1 MKRIFSYILAFSVIG
16 VMMNSCAYK
25 EDLLLVNPDNAG
37 GSTLFVASV
46 EEFDKHDVTTKANNT
61 SVGETTIKNLTAL
74 LFGSKNNGQMQLL
87 TQSPL
92 CIEGEKINFVIST
105 KKDDDGTIVSAN
117 LYNIQESSDDKT
129 LSIDIDGVALES
141 CKMYIV
147 ANMKDSFEGKG
158 AMTEAEF
165 KQIAYTFTP
174 TSYED
179 ATIQD
184 IGIPVSTGFPMVGE
198 IDVDI
203 TKTSENAIPVKMK
216 KLFAKVNFKFMVR
229 LDADGP
235 GSVNKVAEPYFKPE
249 SWRVF
254 NVPTRITLGEDV
266 DGETA
271 KLFSTGAIKG
281 QFKYNLTESAQKGQV
296 YDSPNSNDYFEFSFY
311 MPEHMVTPYRTR
323 ESLGISEEEKRFMQC
338 HKPTLCVPTA
348 SDQVGD
354 EELKPKYPT
363 YVQIKGSYS
372 DHQGHLTEVT
382 YDLYLGQNEI
392 DDFNVKR
399 NQELNN
405 IVVIKGITNH
415 SQGTGISCDHRVNV
429 SSSGYSIGLERE
441 TLLDSH
447 FEFRPMKITVEK
459 GHTIYVE
466 VPKTNWLGAEDA
478 SKPLADKT
486 AYDSAKPGLR
496 KYFTTNLVSELW
508 AGVNTDSKVFSF
520 AYTNLADPN
529 NTGKV
534 DHTLWFYFDENVNMK
549 YDDSNQSGSDPLYRQ
564 AIVKVHKDAIT
575 DTPDREYAFRQMS
588 LWAINSSELKD
599 GKPARNY
606 GIEYFEEY
614 LYNYASDD
622 NYGVIKDGMEWGLNG
637 ELLST
642 HNQAIIADTGNADGM
657 MVWLEALGWI
667 GSQKDFYDKAFAKVN
682 TDYDFYLTRDNAP
695 SGAMNYDYSGLLFS
709 RNIVNEANI
718 INNELTLSGDNTLS
732 DGKKFNGPASA
743 VEYCFNKNKRN
754 AQGDVTIINWYLPS
768 IDETEE
774 ILVDG
779 FNYFPVFQSKYYW
792 SSQPA
797 YKKYDFV
804 SNVSALLGIIQVG
817 NISGQYYTDD
827 TSRARATIVTSTKT
841 GEESGTTGEIGIH
854 TIDIYRSLNGSST
867 ITGSNVRDYTEDD
880 EEYIENPYQLGNQSR
895 NRKNRVRCA
904 YSEKGL
910 PVTAVSAN

>member
-1 MKRIFSYILAFSVIG
+1 M
-16 VMMNSCAYK
+16 
-25 EDLLLVNPDNAG
+25 NPDNAG

-46 EEFDKHDVTTKANNT
+46 EEFDKHDVTTKADNA

-74 LFGSKNNGQMQLL
+74 LFGSKNNGPMQLL

-105 KKDDDGTIVSAN
+105 AKKDNAIVSAN

-147 ANMKDSFEGKG
+147 ANMMDLFKSKG
-158 AMTEAEF
+158 AMSETEF
-165 KQIAYTFTP
+165 KEIAYTFNP

-249 SWRVF
+249 SWRVY

-348 SDQVGD
+348 ADQTGN

-429 SSSGYSIGLERE
+429 SASGYSIGLERE

-459 GHTIYVE
+459 GHTVYVE
-466 VPKTNWLGAEDA
+466 VPKTNWFGAEDA
-478 SKPLADKT
+478 SKPLSATT

-520 AYTNLADPN
+520 AYTKEADPN

-564 AIVKVHKDAIT
+564 AIVKVHKDEIT

-588 LWAINSSELKD
+588 LWAINSSELKG
-599 GKPARNY
+599 GKPARAY

-622 NYGVIKDGMEWGLNG
+622 NYGVTKDGMEWGLTG
-637 ELLST
+637 QQLST
-642 HNQAIIADTGNADGM
+642 KYQTVYADADKSEGLITLLRLLGIDETEFYNDAFED
-657 MVWLEALGWI
+657 LET
-667 GSQKDFYDKAFAKVN
+667 K
-682 TDYDFYLTRDNAP
+682 YDFYLTRDEVSNSVKKREYA
-695 SGAMNYDYSGLLFS
+695 GIHFTQELINQGKLL
-709 RNIVNEANI
+709 NGNQ
-718 INNELTLSGDNTLS
+718 LTSITIADNTRYLS
-732 DGKKFNGPASA
+732 QPNEIQSA
-743 VEYCFNKNKRN
+743 VEYCYNKNKRSSLTGN
-754 AQGDVTIINWYLPS
+754 VERINWYLPS

-774 ILVDG
+774 ILVNG
-779 FNYFPVFQSKYYW
+779 FSYFPVFQSKYYW

-797 YKKYDFV
+797 FKKFDFNADASV
-804 SNVSALLGIIQVG
+804 VIGSVG
-817 NISGQYYTDD
+817 KVTGTYYRDD
-827 TSRARATIVTSTKT
+827 TERARATRVTVTESEEDSGVNASVGYFPMTVYTIPFVGNFLRPGNETEYKSTDENYYD
-841 GEESGTTGEIGIH
+841 GN
-854 TIDIYRSLNGSST
+854 IYQ
-867 ITGSNVRDYTEDD
+867 
-880 EEYIENPYQLGNQSR
+880 PGNQPR
-895 NRKNRVRCA
+895 ATRNRVRCA
-904 YSEKGL
+904 YSKTGL
-910 PVTAVSAN
+910 SVTPISAN

>member
-1 MKRIFSYILAFSVIG
+1 MRRIFSYILAFSVIG

-46 EEFDKHDVTTKANNT
+46 EEFDKHDVTTKANDT
-61 SVGETTIKNLTAL
+61 SVGETTIKNLIAL
-74 LFGSKNNGQMQLL
+74 LFGSKNNGPMQLL
-87 TQSPL
+87 TESPL

-105 KKDDDGTIVSAN
+105 KKQGNTIVSAN

-158 AMTEAEF
+158 AMTEAKF
-165 KQIAYTFTP
+165 KEIAYTFTP
-174 TSYED
+174 TSYDD
-179 ATIQD
+179 ASEQD
-184 IGIPVSTGFPMVGE
+184 LGIPESGFPMIGE
-198 IDVDI
+198 IDVNL
-203 TKTSENAIPVKMK
+203 TETSKNAIPVRMK
-216 KLFAKVNFKFMVR
+216 KLFAKINFKFMVR

-235 GSVNKVAEPYFKPE
+235 GSVNKVQEPYFKPD
-249 SWRVF
+249 SWRVY
-254 NVPTRITLGEDV
+254 NVPTGITVGEDV
-266 DGETA
+266 DGETE

-281 QFKYNLTESAQKGQV
+281 FHFNLGKELV
-296 YDSPNSNDYFEFSFY
+296 YDDPTEKDYFEFSFY

-338 HKPTLCVPTA
+338 HKPTLCV
-348 SDQVGD
+348 DGD
-354 EELKPKYPT
+354 KQKYPT

-459 GHTIYVE
+459 GSTVYVK
-466 VPKTNWLGAEDA
+466 VPKTGWLGAESEDDLL
-478 SKPLADKT
+478 SGES
-486 AYDSAKPGLR
+486 AYDAVKPGLR
-496 KYFTTNLVSELW
+496 KYFTTDLIDVLW
-508 AGVNTDSKVFSF
+508 AKEAANAKDKVFKFEYNEDKDKSQNKGT
-520 AYTNLADPN
+520 A
-529 NTGKV
+529 TGKV
-534 DHTLWFYFDENVNMK
+534 NHTLWFYFDENVNMK
-549 YDDSNQSGSDPLYRQ
+549 YDDSDKEGSDPLYRQ
-564 AIVKVHKDAIT
+564 ANVQVYLNTT
-575 DTPDREYAFRQMS
+575 DKPDREYAFRQMS

-599 GKPARNY
+599 DGKPAREY

-622 NYGVIKDGMEWGLNG
+622 NYGVTKDGMEWGLDG
-637 ELLST
+637 ILLS
-642 HNQAIIADTGNADGM
+642 HQYQAIYTANLGGIIN
-657 MVWLEALGWI
+657 ELGWTNE
-667 GSQKDFYDKAFAKVN
+667 KFYNEAFSDVN
-682 TDYDFYLTRDNAP
+682 TKYDFYLTRDNAP
-695 SGAMNYDYSGLLFS
+695 NEAKVRNFSGIDFTKE
-709 RNIVNEANI
+709 IVNKVDIYNKV
-718 INNELTLSGDNTLS
+718 LTLSGDDEN
-732 DGKKFNGPASA
+732 DNDNEHCEGAESA
-743 VEYCFNKNKRN
+743 VEYCYNKNKRN
-754 AQGDVTIINWYLPS
+754 SKGKVDYIHWYLPA

-774 ILVDG
+774 ILVAG
-779 FNYFPVFQSKYYW
+779 FSYFPVFQSKYYW

-797 YKKYDFV
+797 YEEYDFTAAMYG
-804 SNVSALLGIIQVG
+804 STALG
-817 NISGQYYTDD
+817 NATGKYYRDD
-827 TSRARATIVTSTKT
+827 QNRARATQVTADKDYENSGVNGAIGYRNINVNWFFITWVDPQPETKYT
-841 GEESGTTGEIGIH
+841 SGNPE
-854 TIDIYRSLNGSST
+854 YL
-867 ITGSNVRDYTEDD
+867 TEDKL
-880 EEYIENPYQLGNQSR
+880 YQPGNKPR
-895 NRKNRVRCA
+895 TTKNRVRCA
-904 YSEKGL
+904 YSATGIS
-910 PVTAVSAN
+910 TTTSSN